1 MNNNKIN
8 NRLKEIAQ
16 LKGVNNKLIAL
27 KLNVHHTTVSQWMN
41 NHYQP
46 NNEHT
51 NKLLD
56 LLEVA
61 YHDLIIVNEKPK
73 DTGLGKALQKEY
85 DDLIKNK
92 KLPLRI
98 KITNKETGIEES
110 IYNPEIVNIIQELE
124 NEHKKKNNSSSQ

>member
-16 LKGVNNKLIAL
+16 LKGVSNKLIAL
-27 KLNVHHTTVSQWMN
+27 KLNVHHTTVSQWMSN
-41 NHYQP
+41 RYQP

-51 NKLLD
+51 NKLLE

-73 DTGLGKALQKEY
+73 DTGLGRVLQKEY
-85 DDLIKNK
+85 DNLIKNK

-98 KITNKETGIEES
+98 KITNKETGTEEN
-110 IYNPEIVNIIQELE
+110 IYNPEIVKILQEVE
-124 NEHKKKNNSSSQ
+124 DDHKKKNKD